1 MGQLGNMGYKWIKTK
16 TTGVRYREHPTRKHG
31 AVKKDRYFTIRYTI
45 NNVLKEE
52 GLGWASEGW
61 TEEKA
66 ALKRSELR
74 EAYRTGIGSITLKEQ
89 REKSAK
95 AKELSIQKEEE
106 NKKLS
111 ITLNDFYNTYFINMA
126 RNNTAERT
134 FKSESGFYKNWLA
147 PNLGDLAIKDISL
160 VELEKLKTL
169 MIKQEKS
176 PRTIN
181 YVFGI
186 LSQIFSY
193 AKKLGYIK
201 GDVVTLQMK
210 KIKFDNNRVRFLT
223 KEEAITLLEALRKH
237 SQQLYEISILSLY
250 CGMRAGEIFNL
261 HWSDV
266 DLNNKCITLRDTKN
280 TKTRI
285 VYMPDNVFQMLSHK
299 SMCAKKTSL
308 LFLNKD
314 GNKIK
319 GVSHAFAHVVNIIK
333 LNEGVVD
340 TRQKVVFHTLRH
352 TYASW
357 LTQMGTDLYMVQKL
371 MGHSSFAMTQ
381 RYAHLSP
388 ETLKKAVENFDE
400 RIKDE

>member
-1 MGQLGNMGYKWIKTK
+1 MGYTWIKTK
-16 TTGVRYREHPTRKHG
+16 TTGVRYREHPTRKNG
-31 AVKKDRYFTIRYTI
+31 AVKKDRYYTIRYKV

-74 EAYRTGIGSITLKEQ
+74 KAYRTGIGSITLKEQ
-89 REKSAK
+89 REKTAK
-95 AKELSIQKEEE
+95 EKELSALQEEE
-106 NKKLS
+106 NKKLN
-111 ITLNDFYNTYFINMA
+111 ITLNEFYNTYFKNIA
-126 RNNTAERT
+126 QNNTSERT

-147 PNLGDLAIKDISL
+147 PHIGDIPMNDIQLINL
-160 VELEKLKTL
+160 ENLKAT
-169 MIKQEKS
+169 MIKQQKS

-186 LSQIFSY
+186 LSQILSY
-193 AKKLGYIK
+193 AKKMGYIK
-201 GDVVTLQMK
+201 GDIIAKQLK
-210 KIKFDNNRVRFLT
+210 KIKFDNKRVRFLT
-223 KEEAITLLEALRKH
+223 QEEAKELLDALRKH

-250 CGMRAGEIFNL
+250 CGLRAGEIFNL
-261 HWSDV
+261 CWSDI
-266 DLNNKCITLRDTKN
+266 DFQNKIITLRNTKN

-285 VYMPDNVFQMLSHK
+285 IYMPDKVFKMLSHK
-299 SMCAKKTSL
+299 SKYPHKLPL

-319 GVSHAFAHVVNIIK
+319 GVSQAFGYVVNILK
-333 LNEGVVD
+333 LNEGITD
-340 TRQKVVFHTLRH
+340 NRQKVVFHTLRH

-357 LTQMGTDLYMVQKL
+357 LAQMGTDLYVVQQL

-388 ETLKKAVENFDE
+388 ETLKKAIDKFEE

>member
-1 MGQLGNMGYKWIKTK
+1 MGYTWIKTK
-16 TTGVRYREHPTRKHG
+16 TTGVRYREHPTRKNG
-31 AVKKDRYFTIRYTI
+31 AVKKDRYYTIRYKV

-74 EAYRTGIGSITLKEQ
+74 KAYRTGIGSITLKEQ
-89 REKSAK
+89 REKTAK
-95 AKELSIQKEEE
+95 EKELSALQEEE
-106 NKKLS
+106 NKKLN
-111 ITLNDFYNTYFINMA
+111 ITLNEFYNTYFKNIA
-126 RNNTAERT
+126 QNNTSERT

-147 PNLGDLAIKDISL
+147 PHIGDIPMNDIQLINL
-160 VELEKLKTL
+160 ENLKAT
-169 MIKQEKS
+169 MIKQQKS

-186 LSQIFSY
+186 LSQILSY
-193 AKKLGYIK
+193 AKKMGYIK
-201 GDVVTLQMK
+201 GDIIAKQLK
-210 KIKFDNNRVRFLT
+210 KIKFDNKRVRFLT
-223 KEEAITLLEALRKH
+223 KEEAKELLDALRKH

-250 CGMRAGEIFNL
+250 CGLRAGEIFNL
-261 HWSDV
+261 CWSDI
-266 DLNNKCITLRDTKN
+266 DLQNKIITLRNTKN

-285 VYMPDNVFQMLSHK
+285 IYMPDKVFKMLSHK
-299 SMCAKKTSL
+299 SKYPHKLPL

-319 GVSHAFAHVVNIIK
+319 GISQAFGYVVNILK
-333 LNEGVVD
+333 LNEGITD
-340 TRQKVVFHTLRH
+340 NRQKVVFHTLRH

-357 LTQMGTDLYMVQKL
+357 LAQMGTDLYVVQQL

-388 ETLKKAVENFDE
+388 ETLKKAIDKFEE

>member
-1 MGQLGNMGYKWIKTK
+1 MGYTWIKTK
-16 TTGVRYREHPTRKHG
+16 TTGVRYREHPTRKNG
-31 AVKKDRYFTIRYTI
+31 AVKKDRYYTIRYKV

-74 EAYRTGIGSITLKEQ
+74 KAYRTGIGSITLKEQ
-89 REKSAK
+89 REKTAK
-95 AKELSIQKEEE
+95 EKELSALQEEE
-106 NKKLS
+106 NKKLN
-111 ITLNDFYNTYFINMA
+111 ITLNEFYNTYFKNIA
-126 RNNTAERT
+126 QNNTSERT

-147 PNLGDLAIKDISL
+147 PHIGDIPMNDIQLINL
-160 VELEKLKTL
+160 ENLKAT
-169 MIKQEKS
+169 MIKQQKS

-186 LSQIFSY
+186 LSQILSY
-193 AKKLGYIK
+193 AKKMGYIK
-201 GDVVTLQMK
+201 GDIIAKQLK
-210 KIKFDNNRVRFLT
+210 KIKFDNKRVRFLT
-223 KEEAITLLEALRKH
+223 KEEAKELLDALRKH

-250 CGMRAGEIFNL
+250 CGLRAGEIFNL
-261 HWSDV
+261 CWSDI
-266 DLNNKCITLRDTKN
+266 DLQNKIITLRNTKN

-285 VYMPDNVFQMLSHK
+285 IYMPDKVFKMLSHK
-299 SMCAKKTSL
+299 NKYPHKLPL

-319 GVSHAFAHVVNIIK
+319 GVSQAFGYVVNILK
-333 LNEGVVD
+333 LNEGITD
-340 TRQKVVFHTLRH
+340 NRQKVVFHTLRH

-357 LTQMGTDLYMVQKL
+357 LAQMGTDLYVVQQL

-388 ETLKKAVENFDE
+388 ETLKKAINKFEE